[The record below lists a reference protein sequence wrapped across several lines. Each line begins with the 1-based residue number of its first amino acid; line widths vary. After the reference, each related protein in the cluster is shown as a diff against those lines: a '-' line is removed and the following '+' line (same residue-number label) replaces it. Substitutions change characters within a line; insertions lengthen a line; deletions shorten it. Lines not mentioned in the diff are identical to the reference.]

1 MKTEIIKNILTFL
14 KEKEGHELPKAW
26 IDLIKKLKLIQELEN
41 HPDGTQYKHRG
52 SLDLSDSTIRKLPN
66 DLYVDGN
73 FNLRACKQITELP
86 DNLYVGGFLSLLKCK
101 QITELPDGIHVEG
114 DLNLSGTNITKLPDN
129 LYVWGNLELF
139 SCQKLIELPENL
151 YVGRDVYIYDTLL
164 AEKYTNEEIREIVT
178 SKGGKIEGQIIR

>member
-1 MKTEIIKNILTFL
+1 MKRQTIENILNFL

-41 HPDGTQYKHRG
+41 YPDGTQYKHRG
-52 SLDLSDSTIRKLPN
+52 SLDLRDSTIRKLPN
-66 DLYVDGN
+66 DLHVTGY
-73 FNLRACKQITELP
+73 LRLTGCKQLTELPKILYVGESFWIDYSNITELP
-86 DNLYVGGFLSLLKCK
+86 DYL
-101 QITELPDGIHVEG
+101 HVEG
-114 DLNLSGTNITKLPDN
+114 SLHLDSSNITKLPND

-151 YVGRDVYIYDTLL
+151 YVGRDVYIYDALL